1 MRNPPMKRAAWTLA
15 IVVALCSTAFAGDA
29 RMRGVR
35 ENPAAP
41 VSRPPI
47 VVFSVVCDDATC
59 IADATG
65 SSADAGIAG
74 YQWNWGDGTS
84 SSGGPAMI
92 HTYSVSGTYT
102 VTPVVSDKK
111 GQIASANQVIRVD
124 FKPIAAF
131 NWVCKGT
138 TCTFD
143 ATPSFDD
150 HEISTYEWYI
160 DGAPTAY
167 ADLIWTDSF
176 KAGSKLKIT
185 LEVTD
190 NIGQTK
196 TVDHKC
202 VVGTN
207 KAP

>member
-1 MRNPPMKRAAWTLA
+1 MKRAAWIFA
-15 IVVALCSTAFAGDA
+15 VVFALCTTAFAGDG

-35 ENPAAP
+35 QNPAAP
-41 VSRPPI
+41 ADRPPI
-47 VVFSVVCDDATC
+47 VVFSIVCDDATC
-59 IADATG
+59 TADATG
-65 SSADAGIAG
+65 SSADHGIAG

-92 HTYSVSGTYT
+92 HTYAVSGTYT
-102 VTPVVSDKK
+102 VTPVVSDTK
-111 GQIASANQVIRVD
+111 GQIASAVKVIRVD

-131 NWVCKGT
+131 TWVCKGT

-143 ATPSFDD
+143 ATPSSDD
-150 HEISTYEWYI
+150 QEIVEYEWYI

-167 ADLIWTDSF
+167 ADVIWTQSF

-196 TVDHKC
+196 TIDHKC
-202 VVGTN
+202 LVGMN
-207 KAP
+207 QVP